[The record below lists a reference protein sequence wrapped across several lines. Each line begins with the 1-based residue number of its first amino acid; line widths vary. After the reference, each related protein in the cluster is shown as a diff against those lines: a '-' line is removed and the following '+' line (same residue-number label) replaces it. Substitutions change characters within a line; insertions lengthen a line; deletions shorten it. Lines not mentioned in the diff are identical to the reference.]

1 MPYKPSIGEEYPLD
15 ILSEFGLTE
24 GGLMSRRHLLPF
36 EIILIIPQD
45 EVFVDWQGF
54 YFFYCCPVNKNIKS

>member
-1 MPYKPSIGEEYPLD
+1 
-15 ILSEFGLTE
+15 
-24 GGLMSRRHLLPF
+24 MSRRHLLPF

-54 YFFYCCPVNKNIKS
+54 YFFSFISSKKALGGLPPPIRNSILYYLFEHKKPSKTY